1 MDIWKSSHSI
11 AIIGHFN
18 MFQVSW
24 MRKRDLHILTIGTT
38 VYTHDDRFGAVHP
51 NATDDPT
58 ERARFGDTSPDWN
71 LVIKVWPLTKYSIS
85 DVTFIHF

>member
-1 MDIWKSSHSI
+1 
-11 AIIGHFN
+11 
-18 MFQVSW
+18 

-71 LVIKVWPLTKYSIS
+71 LVIKVWPLT
-85 DVTFIHF
+85 